1 MSQIGGVPAVGRSE
15 SPGSLKRKRGI
26 TDYAHSRNSQR
37 AKLAEAAPT
46 SDDLHS
52 AGAPSSHEQYPS
64 PDSDEPRRTKPG
76 DTPHK
81 ATPTNL
87 LNGVASSVFGHT
99 SQAEALN
106 KAPSFPNGLTPL
118 TNHSDSPPANTSSP
132 RAAPDSV
139 EMPQTNGGDMR
150 PSDDTQTFSNTRA
163 ERPKMHLPRGEV
175 RGYRA
180 NYDPELDSDH
190 RKRMKEQGVK
200 GPTPA
205 PMKPIKVRNQFH
217 DPPRL
222 RNMIQAQEIGKK
234 NNALYPFADTG

>member
-26 TDYAHSRNSQR
+26 ADYAHTPNSQR
-37 AKLAEAAPT
+37 AKLAHAAPT
-46 SDDLHS
+46 SNDLHPP
-52 AGAPSSHEQYPS
+52 GALSSHEQYPS

-76 DTPHK
+76 DIPHK

-87 LNGVASSVFGHT
+87 LNGAASSVFGHT

-106 KAPSFPNGLTPL
+106 QAPPFPNGLTPL
-118 TNHSDSPPANTSSP
+118 TNHSDSPPANTFSP

-139 EMPQTNGGDMR
+139 EMPSTNGGDVR
-150 PSDDTQTFSNTRA
+150 PSDGTQTSSNTRA

-180 NYDPELDSDH
+180 TYDPELNSEH
-190 RKRMKEQGVK
+190 KKKMKELGKK
-200 GPTPA
+200 GPAPA
-205 PMKPIKVRNQFH
+205 AMKPIEVRNQFH
-217 DPPRL
+217 DPPSL
-222 RNMIQAQEIGKK
+222 RHMIQTQEIGKK
-234 NNALYPFADTG
+234 NRSVPFR